1 MKVSR
6 TKETVARSIVAGLVV
21 LFSLSSAVSAQI
33 WQQIKTVF
41 VIPLE
46 NHDWVQ
52 GCPTCSPEQLLGNPA
67 APYINSLVTP
77 GNSNAVQV
85 SYATKYYSVNITGE
99 HPSEPNYVWS
109 EAGTDFGVHTDN
121 DPSTG
126 SGNLFT
132 CQHLCG
138 QLTAAGIAWKSYQ
151 EDLEYTSKATVS
163 ESGTRSSGTN
173 IYNGSKLYAY
183 AVKHNPMEFFTDTT
197 NKNVYTMTQFWTDLT
212 NNAIGRYNWITPDL
226 YNEMHS
232 YLGSFTYHGV
242 QYSGDQAAIAEGDNC
257 LSIIIPKITN
267 SAAYKDHGVIII
279 WTDETESTDDT
290 NTTLPYI
297 IISPLAKG
305 NAYASTLPYNHS
317 SDLKTMDEI
326 FGLAYQTNAI
336 PTSELD
342 AQDTGYDYVDGRSAT
357 IYDLSDMF
365 QPGCTPPATPTASNN
380 GPICSG
386 SELDLSTPTVTGATY
401 SWTGPNSFNST
412 QQNPSIAIATTAA
425 SGIYSV
431 TVTVNNCPSAAG
443 TTTAT
448 VNAIPATPTASN
460 NGPIC
465 SGSELDL
472 STPTVAGGTYSW
484 TGPNGFTSTQQ
495 NPSIATATP
504 AASGT
509 YSVTV
514 TTVNGCP
521 SAGGTTTATVNAIP
535 ATPTASNN
543 GPICS
548 GSELDLST
556 PTVAGG
562 TYSWTGPNG
571 FTFNPTE
578 SLDCHRDDGGQRY
591 LQRDSDGERLPVRR
605 RVDDRN
611 GQSGARRADRG
622 EQRSDS
628 GGQYIESDRQ
638 HRERGHLQ
646 LDRPERI
653 HVDPAEPVDFE
664 RHVRSERN
672 V

>member
-6 TKETVARSIVAGLVV
+6 TKETVARSIVAGLVF
-21 LFSLSSAVSAQI
+21 LFILSSAVSAQI

-52 GCPTCSPEQLLGNPA
+52 GCPTCSPQQLLGNPA
-67 APYINSLVTP
+67 APYINSLIAP

-99 HPSEPNYVWS
+99 HPSEPNYIWS

-126 SGNLFT
+126 SGNLYT

-232 YLGSFTYHGV
+232 YLTSFTYHGV

-257 LSIIIPKITN
+257 LSIIIPKIMA
-267 SAAYKDHGVIII
+267 SAAYQDDGVIII

-305 NAYASTLPYNHS
+305 NAYASTLPYSHS
-317 SDLKTMDEI
+317 SDLKMMDEI

-336 PTSELD
+336 PTVETNALN
-342 AQDTGYDYVDGRSAT
+342 AGYDYVDGRSAT
-357 IYDLSDMF
+357 IYDLSDLF
-365 QPGCTPPATPTASNN
+365 QAECAPVIVGQPASLTNN
-380 GPICSG
+380 
-386 SELDLSTPTVTGATY
+386 
-401 SWTGPNSFNST
+401 
-412 QQNPSIAIATTAA
+412 
-425 SGIYSV
+425 
-431 TVTVNNCPSAAG
+431 AG
-443 TTTAT
+443 TNVCFSVDATAC
-448 VNAIPATPTASN
+448 AP
-460 NGPIC
+460 
-465 SGSELDL
+465 L
-472 STPTVAGGTYSW
+472 SYQWYFGTNVVAGGTNS
-484 TGPNGFTSTQQ
+484 TLCLASIGPTNVGSYYVDVTSTGGST
-495 NPSIATATP
+495 NSAPATLTVIYQTP
-504 AASGT
+504 NIVGGQMMPGGSGFQLTFSGSVGQTYEVLASDDMTVPVSEWTVIGSGT
-509 YSVTV
+509 FGSTNVVFTD
-514 TTVNGCP
+514 TD
-521 SAGGTTTATVNAIP
+521 ATNY
-535 ATPTASNN
+535 TNR
-543 GPICS
+543 
-548 GSELDLST
+548 
-556 PTVAGG
+556 
-562 TYSWTGPNG
+562 
-571 FTFNPTE
+571 F
-578 SLDCHRDDGGQRY
+578 
-591 LQRDSDGERLPVRR
+591 
-605 RVDDRN
+605 
-611 GQSGARRADRG
+611 
-622 EQRSDS
+622 
-628 GGQYIESDRQ
+628 YIITS
-638 HRERGHLQ
+638 
-646 LDRPERI
+646 P
-653 HVDPAEPVDFE
+653 
-664 RHVRSERN
+664 
-672 V
+672 